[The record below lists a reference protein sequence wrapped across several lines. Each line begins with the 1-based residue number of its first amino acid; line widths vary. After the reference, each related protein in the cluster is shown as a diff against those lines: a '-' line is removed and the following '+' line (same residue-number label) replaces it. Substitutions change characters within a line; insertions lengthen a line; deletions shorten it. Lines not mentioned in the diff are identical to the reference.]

1 MIQYGHYY
9 RLASPFEENIA
20 AWMFVSPKQDE
31 AIVFLGRILA
41 SAQPA
46 FHEVYLMGLDDEALY
61 QEQTSKRIF
70 SGAELMAVGLYFL
83 IFKVISKQSCFIS
96 KSYEREGKKY
106 ESKYKMVR

>member
-1 MIQYGHYY
+1 MDVC
-9 RLASPFEENIA
+9 
-20 AWMFVSPKQDE
+20 VSKQDE

-70 SGAELMAVGLYFL
+70 SGPN
-83 IFKVISKQSCFIS
+83 
-96 KSYEREGKKY
+96 
-106 ESKYKMVR
+106 